1 MIEKEQLFE
10 SSTEE
15 LDHILVEQLHST
27 KRQLKITKRH
37 LRLMPTDPWL
47 NKGVGKIQNR
57 IQFFENMIE
66 NKELIKKKKKKKKEK
81 DPDILARS
89 PIYTLYRDA
98 MIVTNIGYKLVVD
111 IAQSYISLY
120 TGKKKEEQ

>member
-1 MIEKEQLFE
+1 MIEKEQPFV
-10 SSTEE
+10 SPTEE

-27 KRQLKITKRH
+27 KRQLKIVKRH

-47 NKGVGKIQNR
+47 NTGVGKIQNR
-57 IQFFENMIE
+57 MQFFENMIE
-66 NKELIKKKKKKKKEK
+66 NKELIKKKKKKKK
-81 DPDILARS
+81 DRNQDILTRS

-98 MIVTNIGYKLVVD
+98 MIVTNIGYRFFAD

-120 TGKKKEEQ
+120 TKKKEKE